1 MPNHVSNILE
11 FEGDNLEIKKLYEN
25 IKCEEEDLGSIDFNK
40 IIPMPKDLEIVS
52 GSDTI
57 KGIELYL
64 TYLNPIV
71 TYFGDSSYEV
81 NKFNKLLKGLNAE
94 KLFYNYNHNMK
105 EDEINNLKTKEK
117 ENFDYIFDLGKKA
130 VNNYLNYGATTWY
143 EWSIKNWG
151 TKWNAYHFGCYI
163 PEDNKL
169 FFDTAWSNASPV
181 IQKLSEMY
189 PKILFKYRWADE
201 DIGNN
206 TGRVEYLA
214 GKEQNLFIPDAQ
226 SKIAY
231 EMAIEIL
238 GLDADEFLYYDEKEG
253 RYKWKDDEGSSEEF
267 EEEDDMENDT
277 KINL

>member
-1 MPNHVSNILE
+1 MPNHVTNILE
-11 FEGDNLEIKKLYEN
+11 LEGDNSEIKKLYEN
-25 IKCEEEDLGSIDFNK
+25 IKCEEEELGSIDFNK
-40 IIPMPKDLEIVS
+40 IIPMPKDLEIVC
-52 GSDTI
+52 GSYTT

-71 TYFGDSSYEV
+71 TYFGDSLYEV
-81 NKFNKLLKGLNAE
+81 NKFNKLLEGLNAE
-94 KLFYNYNHNMK
+94 NPFYKYNQNMK

-130 VNNYLNYGATTWY
+130 VNNFIKYGATTWY

-201 DIGNN
+201 GMGTN
-206 TGRVEYLA
+206 TGKAEYCN
-214 GKEQNLFIPDAQ
+214 GEVIYLFIPKDN
-226 SKIAY
+226 SK
-231 EMAIEIL
+231 EAIELSTEIL
-238 GLDADEFLYYDEKEG
+238 DVDINEYFYYDEKKDN
-253 RYKWKDDEGSSEEF
+253 YIWKGDEEL
-267 EEEDDMENDT
+267 
-277 KINL
+277 NLNI